1 MEQKH
6 KQQEEEDAET
16 ENEGRTREK
25 EEKEAGKENVTRKD
39 QGASLDVA
47 GEALA
52 LQEEKHLLFLQLK
65 SVLHKAKK
73 KKKNKGKR
81 KTEKASLA
89 PTGLKPTSF
98 PLDLRGWKVGPEADL
113 WAVIQLESSVHR
125 ERRHFSS

>member
-52 LQEEKHLLFLQLK
+52 L
-65 SVLHKAKK
+65 
-73 KKKNKGKR
+73 
-81 KTEKASLA
+81 
-89 PTGLKPTSF
+89 
-98 PLDLRGWKVGPEADL
+98 
-113 WAVIQLESSVHR
+113 
-125 ERRHFSS
+125 